1 MPGFVTNSQV
11 VCDRCNGRGSMIV
24 KKCEKCKGEKVL
36 EEINEVEVEIEKGWK
51 EGEEIRFEGE
61 SDEGPDFEAG
71 DVVVRIR

>member
-1 MPGFVTNSQV
+1 
-11 VCDRCNGRGSMIV
+11 MIV